1 MKAAIWTAYG
11 PPEVLHIEDIEKPT
25 PKDDEIL
32 IKIHATTVNMG
43 DCEFRNLN
51 LSFFLRTL
59 MRLANGI
66 KKPKRYPIL
75 GQELAGEVEA
85 VGKEVTLFKEGDQ
98 VFGATGFGMGTYAE
112 YKCMPEESALV
123 IKPTNLSY
131 KEAAAVP
138 VGGLN
143 ALHFLNKA
151 HIQNEQ
157 KILINGAGGSIGTL
171 AVQLANYYGAEVTAV
186 DSTAKLD
193 MLRSIGAEHII
204 DYTKEDFT
212 ESDKKYDVIFDI
224 VGKSSYSGCLESL
237 KENGFLL
244 LGNPKLLRVIRGKFT
259 NKNVI
264 GGSAEYTVEDLIV
277 LKELLQKGE
286 LKPVIDKVYSL
297 KDIVKAHEYVE
308 TGQKK
313 GSIIITIQNHSQQF
327 SK

>member
-25 PKDDEIL
+25 PKDHEIL
-32 IKIHATTVNMG
+32 IKIHSTTVNMG
-43 DCEFRNLN
+43 DCEFRSLN
-51 LSFFLRTL
+51 LSFFLRNL
-59 MRLANGI
+59 MKLVNGI

-85 VGKEVTLFKEGDQ
+85 VGKDVTLYKEGDQ

-112 YKCMPEESALV
+112 YKCLSEESALA
-123 IKPTNLSY
+123 IKPTNITY
-131 KEAAAVP
+131 QEAAAVP
-138 VGGLN
+138 VGGFN
-143 ALHFLNKA
+143 ALYFLSKA
-151 HIQNEQ
+151 NIQNEQ
-157 KILINGAGGSIGTL
+157 QILINGAGGSIGTL

-224 VGKSSYSGCLESL
+224 VGKGSYSGCLESL

-264 GGSAEYTVEDLIV
+264 GGSAEYTVEDLVV

-313 GSIIITIQNHSQQF
+313 GSIIITVQDHSQQF